1 VSVSY
6 ITDSRDKE
14 LRLAAL
20 PLRSTTSLDPRT
32 DPKAARTPRIAL
44 PRAEGQERWRCTMAK
59 KTIVPIQLPGGF
71 VVKKQY
77 GSRYWMVI
85 DPVGELVCLTV
96 YKKGAM
102 EVVRRLAA

>member
-1 VSVSY
+1 
-6 ITDSRDKE
+6 
-14 LRLAAL
+14 
-20 PLRSTTSLDPRT
+20 
-32 DPKAARTPRIAL
+32 
-44 PRAEGQERWRCTMAK
+44 MAK

-71 VVKKQY
+71 VVKKQH

-96 YKKGAM
+96 YKKDAI

>member
-1 VSVSY
+1 LTTRAFV
-6 ITDSRDKE
+6 DKIHT
-14 LRLAAL
+14 AGTKNKAG
-20 PLRSTTSLDPRT
+20 RSP
-32 DPKAARTPRIAL
+32 
-44 PRAEGQERWRCTMAK
+44 AK
-59 KTIVPIQLPGGF
+59 KQH
-71 VVKKQY
+71 

>member
-1 VSVSY
+1 MARKQ
-6 ITDSRDKE
+6 T
-14 LRLAAL
+14 AAA
-20 PLRSTTSLDPRT
+20 PAT
-32 DPKAARTPRIAL
+32 
-44 PRAEGQERWRCTMAK
+44 
-59 KTIVPIQLPGGF
+59 LPGGF